1 MNRFLLQSNPLF
13 VKRVQFL
20 FTLLILA
27 VITAQPYLKGFDDFV
42 KQTIH
47 SFDVPGIAVGIVK
60 NDSLIYAKGFGVRKL
75 GDKAPVDANT
85 LFAIGSISKSTVAIA
100 LGILVDEGKIKWD
113 DPVTKY
119 LPDFQMDDPWVSRE
133 ITIRDLLTHRS
144 GLISESGG
152 TIWYGSDY
160 SRADVIRRLRYL
172 KPVTSFRYKYAY
184 QNVMYLVAGEI
195 IPAVTGQSW
204 DDFIQERLFKPLGMS
219 TSNTHLKDLD
229 KYTNVSIPHAF
240 VNGRQQPIAYRN
252 YDNVGPA
259 CSVNSTVV
267 EMAQYV
273 RLLLNGGVYKGRRLY
288 SPAVAFEL
296 FNPQMI
302 VPIRDYG
309 PGLELLK
316 PKFFAYGFGWFLKE
330 YRGRKLVYHTG
341 GLDGIR
347 AMVMMVPDEKLGI
360 IVLTNQEDSRV
371 YNVLTYYLLDSYL
384 VGKPYDW
391 LGAYLKDRATALQ
404 NSADQERRIQAERVS
419 NTKPSLELSQYTGK
433 YTDRMYGEI
442 DVIFENNHLILKF
455 SHTPS
460 FTGDLE
466 HWHYNTFRIK
476 WRDPV
481 VPDGFL
487 TFQMNAKGQVGRID
501 FNQPNLLDV
510 DFSELE
516 INQAQ

>member
-1 MNRFLLQSNPLF
+1 MFP
-13 VKRVQFL
+13 V
-20 FTLLILA
+20 LIC
-27 VITAQPYLKGFDDFV
+27 AQPYLKGLDDFV
-42 KQTIH
+42 KQTMR
-47 SFDVPGIAVGIVK
+47 SFDVPGTAIGIVK
-60 NDSLIYAKGFGVRKL
+60 DDSLIYAKGFGVLKL
-75 GDKAPVDANT
+75 GSNSPVDENT
-85 LFAIGSISKSTVAIA
+85 LFAIGSISKSTVAVT
-100 LGILVDEGKIKWD
+100 LGMLVDEGKLKWD

-119 LPDFQMDDPWVSRE
+119 LPDFQMYDPWVTRE

-160 SRADVIRRLRYL
+160 SRTEVVQRLRYL

-204 DDFIQERLFKPLGMS
+204 DDFVKERLFKPLGMH
-219 TSNTHLKDLD
+219 TTNTHLKDLD
-229 KYTNVSIPHAF
+229 KYSNVSIPHAI
-240 VNGRQQPIAYRN
+240 VNGRQRPIAYRN

-273 RLLLNGGVYKGRRLY
+273 RLLLNGGIYKGQRFF
-288 SPAVAFEL
+288 SEAVAFEL
-296 FNPQMI
+296 FNPQMV

-309 PGLELLK
+309 AGLELMK

-360 IVLTNQEDSRV
+360 IILTNQEDSRV
-371 YNVLTYYLLDSYL
+371 YNVLTYHLLDSYL
-384 VGKPYDW
+384 IGKPYDW
-391 LGAYLKDRATALQ
+391 AGAYLKDRATEMQKATEK
-404 NSADQERRIQAERVS
+404 ERQIQSERV
-419 NTKPSLELSQYTGK
+419 TGTRTSLELNRYAGK
-433 YTDRMYGEI
+433 YADRMYGEI
-442 DVIFENNHLILKF
+442 NVVLENGHLVIKF
-455 SHTPS
+455 CHTPS

-466 HWHYNTFRIK
+466 HWHFNTFRIK

-487 TFQMNAKGQVGRID
+487 TFQLNARGQVGRIEL
-501 FNQPNLLDV
+501 NQPNLLDV
-510 DFSELE
+510 DFTELD
-516 INQAQ
+516 IKRAD